1 MNALYVTS
9 VEPFIGK
16 TALCLALGR
25 RLQQD
30 GYRVGYLKPMSVQP
44 WRTPEGT
51 WADEDA
57 AFVRT
62 VLNLEV
68 PLEEMSPVI
77 VTGAELRQRMA
88 GAAEDLLGRVRH
100 AAAQA
105 GEGKDVLLLE
115 GGSSLRQGYT
125 MGLSN
130 VRLAEALGA
139 PVLVLVR
146 YRAEMQVTDDAL
158 ASRARLGKLMQGVI
172 LNRVPQEALEY
183 IEAHARPFLE
193 REGVRVLGVL
203 PSVPRLSALTV
214 DELIRRL
221 EAEVLTRTVNRQAL
235 VENFSVGAMTIDA
248 ALARFRR
255 QPNKAVIT
263 GGDRTDI
270 QLAALETSTTAL
282 ILTGNLHPSPLVLQQ
297 AEALGVAVLLVKQ
310 NTIDAVSQIEAAYGK
325 TRLAEPEKLEEFMR
339 LTDEHVNLAAIYKA
353 LGVTSKR

>member
-25 RLQQD
+25 RLQRD

-62 VLNLEV
+62 ALNLEV

-88 GAAEDLLGRVRH
+88 GAAEDLLGPVRR

-115 GGSSLRQGYT
+115 GGSSLREGYT

-130 VRLAEALGA
+130 VRLAEVLGA

-158 ASRARLGKLMQGVI
+158 ASRARLGKLMHGAI

-221 EAEVLTRTVNRQAL
+221 DAEVLTRTVNRQAL

-255 QPNKAVIT
+255 QPHKAVIT

-297 AEALGVAVLLVKQ
+297 AEALGVAVLLVKH

-325 TRLAEPEKLEEFMR
+325 TRLAEPEKLEEFIR
-339 LTDEHVNLAAIYKA
+339 LTDVHVDLAAIYKA
-353 LGVTSKR
+353 LAVTGKR

>member
-57 AFVRT
+57 AFVRSA
-62 VLNLEV
+62 LGLEV
-68 PLEEMSPVI
+68 ALEEMAPVI
-77 VTGAELRQRMA
+77 VTSIALRQRLK
-88 GAAEDLLGRVRH
+88 GAAEDLLERIQR
-100 AAAQA
+100 AAARA

-115 GGSSLRQGYT
+115 GGSSLREGYT

-130 VRLAEALGA
+130 VRLAEVLGA

-146 YRAEMQVTDDAL
+146 YRTEMQVTDDAL

-172 LNRVPQEALEY
+172 LNRVPQEAMQYVEH
-183 IEAHARPFLE
+183 HARPFLE
-193 REGVRVLGVL
+193 REAVHVLGVL
-203 PSVPRLSALTV
+203 PSVARLSALTV
-214 DELIRRL
+214 GELIRRL
-221 EAEVLTRTVNRQAL
+221 EAQVLTRNVNHQAL

-248 ALARFRR
+248 ALTRFRR

-270 QLAALETSTTAL
+270 QLAALETSTVAL
-282 ILTGNLHPSPLVLQQ
+282 ILTGNLQPSPLVLQQ
-297 AEALGVAVLLVKQ
+297 AEALGVAVLLVRQ
-310 NTIDAVSQIEAAYGK
+310 NTIDAVNQIEAAYGK
-325 TRLAEPEKLEEFMR
+325 TRLAEPEKLEEFIR
-339 LTDEHVNLAAIYKA
+339 LTAEHVNLSAIYQA
-353 LGVTSKR
+353 LGLKSKG

>member
-62 VLNLEV
+62 VLKLEV
-68 PLEEMSPVI
+68 PLEEMSPII

-88 GAAEDLLGRVRH
+88 GAAEDLVERVRC

-105 GEGKDVLLLE
+105 GKGKDVLLLE

-130 VRLAEALGA
+130 VHLAEVLGA
-139 PVLVLVR
+139 PILVLVR
-146 YRAEMQVTDDAL
+146 YRDEMQVTDDAL
-158 ASRARLGKLMQGVI
+158 ASRARLGTLMQGVI

-183 IEAHARPFLE
+183 IETHARPFLE
-193 REGVRVLGVL
+193 REAVRVLGVL

-214 DELIRRL
+214 EELIRRL
-221 EAEVLTRTVNRQAL
+221 DAQVLTRTVNRQAL

-297 AEALGVAVLLVKQ
+297 AEALGVAVLLVKH
-310 NTIDAVSQIEAAYGK
+310 NTIDAVGQIEAAYGK
-325 TRLAEPEKLEEFMR
+325 TRLAEPEKLEEFIR
-339 LTDEHVNLAAIYKA
+339 LTDAHVDLAAIYKA
-353 LGVTSKR
+353 LGVTGKR

>member
-62 VLNLEV
+62 ALSLDMR
-68 PLEEMSPVI
+68 LEEMSPVI
-77 VTGAELRQRMA
+77 VTSAALRERMA
-88 GAAEDLLGRVRH
+88 GKAEDLLSCIQR
-100 AAAQA
+100 AAARA

-130 VRLAEALGA
+130 VRLAEVLGA

-158 ASRARLGKLMQGVI
+158 ASRARLGKLMQGLIV
-172 LNRVPQEALEY
+172 NRVPAEAFDY
-183 IEAHARPFLE
+183 IQGHARPFLE
-193 REGVRVLGVL
+193 REGVRILGVL

-214 DELIRRL
+214 GELIRRL
-221 EAEVLTRTVNRQAL
+221 DAEVLTRTLNPQAL

-282 ILTGNLHPSPLVLQQ
+282 ILTGNLHPSPIVVQQ
-297 AEALGVAVLLVKQ
+297 AEALGVAVLLVKH
-310 NTIDAVSQIEAAYGK
+310 NTIDAVNQIEAAYGK
-325 TRLAEPEKLEEFMR
+325 TRLAEPEKLEEFIR
-339 LTDEHVNLAAIYKA
+339 LTDEHVDLAAIYKA
-353 LGVTSKR
+353 LGVKGPR